1 MTTWVKRPASNA
13 DVQKEAFQQATFQD
27 FFCKKALAIC
37 AMISTKKM
45 VTLRARRRFHTRF
58 SCQERT
64 NTYNSHNKLRKS

>member
-1 MTTWVKRPASNA
+1 MAKKVACNA
-13 DVQKEAFQQATFQD
+13 DVQKEAFQQAMFQD
-27 FFCKKALAIC
+27 FICNRALAIC

-58 SCQERT
+58 SCQERI